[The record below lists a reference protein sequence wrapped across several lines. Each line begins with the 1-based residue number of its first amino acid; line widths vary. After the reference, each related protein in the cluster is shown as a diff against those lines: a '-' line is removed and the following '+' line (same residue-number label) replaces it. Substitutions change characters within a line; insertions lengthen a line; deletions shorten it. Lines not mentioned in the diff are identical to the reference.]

1 MGFFLGIGLMSFLK
15 CFSASYFKVSLK
27 SQMAWNLGELILKID
42 FLKNQIGPS
51 LLEEV
56 PFLKSPSEPNHRA
69 LEQQRCNIGIHY

>member
-1 MGFFLGIGLMSFLK
+1 
-15 CFSASYFKVSLK
+15 
-27 SQMAWNLGELILKID
+27 MAWNLGELILKID
-42 FLKNQIGPS
+42 FLKIQIGPS